1 MFVFTT
7 ESILISSLRI
17 IDSIVMCVC
26 FQEVMFEGG
35 SLGGAK
41 YFEMLIKFYDGLGN

>member
-17 IDSIVMCVC
+17 TDSMVMCVC
-26 FQEVMFEGG
+26 FQEGMFGRWG
-35 SLGGAK
+35 WWLGGAK
-41 YFEMLIKFYDGLGN
+41 YFEMLIKIL